1 MERLTAPRCSGI
13 KSGYWSTAK
22 KDELVQRLGQY
33 EDTGLTPEE
42 IRRMKD
48 AQTAKEDSM
57 KAFVRPQV
65 AVDYL
70 RDVGFSIGKDTLQL
84 GLQQRV
90 FPFGDY
96 IKAPAPGGQDV
107 YLIYPALLAKW
118 AAERSPV
125 AKPEDAERIGVK
137 EKDGAA

>member
-1 MERLTAPRCSGI
+1 MERLTAPRCNGI

-22 KDELVQRLGQY
+22 KDELIQRLGQY

-42 IRRMKD
+42 ITARLS
-48 AQTAKEDSM
+48 AQETM
-57 KAFVRPQV
+57 
-65 AVDYL
+65 
-70 RDVGFSIGKDTLQL
+70 DTLQA

-125 AKPEDAERIGVK
+125 AKPEDAERIG
-137 EKDGAA
+137 A